1 MHEEIDAYLQHLT
14 VIRGLAEKTVEAYGS
29 DLLFFREFLSEVG
42 GDPRRIDEHA
52 LFLYMVHLRRKGLKN
67 TSLARNLSSLRGFF
81 EFLVQERFLPSSPA
95 ALLDS
100 PKLVRKL
107 PEVLSR
113 EEVTALL
120 ARPVM
125 TDRLGVR
132 DRTMLELLY
141 ACGLRVSELAALAVP
156 DFDPQAGLLR
166 VVGKGS
172 KERYV
177 PLHDSAVGLFLSYLR
192 QWRPLFG
199 PKVDMAFLNRS
210 GLGLS
215 RQGNLE
221 TAAPLRAGGGHKQ
234 TGFPAHPAPL
244 LRHASARRRS
254 RPAHR
259 ADPARPQRH
268 HGHGNLHPC
277 TVRAHGRPA
286 PQIPPTVLTC
296 PKPSRKPSSPATPT
310 PTSTP
315 WPP

>member
-215 RQGNLE
+215 RQGIW
-221 TAAPLRAGGGHKQ
+221 K
-234 TGFPAHPAPL
+234 L
-244 LRHASARRRS
+244 LRRYALEAGINRPVSPHTLRHSFATHLLEGGADLRTVQILLGHSDIMATEIYTHVQSARMAALHRKFHPRS
-254 RPAHR
+254 
-259 ADPARPQRH
+259 
-268 HGHGNLHPC
+268 
-277 TVRAHGRPA
+277 
-286 PQIPPTVLTC
+286 
-296 PKPSRKPSSPATPT
+296 
-310 PTSTP
+310 
-315 WPP
+315 

>member
-29 DLLFFREFLSEVG
+29 DLLFFGDFLVELG
-42 GDPRRIDEHA
+42 GSLHQIDEHA

-67 TSLARNLSSLRGFF
+67 TSMARNLSSLRGFF
-81 EFLVQERFLPSSPA
+81 EFLVQERIIPSSPA

-113 EEVTALL
+113 GEVTALL

-125 TDRLGVR
+125 TDRLGFR

-141 ACGLRVSELAALAVP
+141 ACGLRVSELVTLAAP

-166 VVGKGS
+166 VLGKGS

-177 PLHDSAVGLFLSYLR
+177 PLHDSAVGFLMAYLR

-199 PKVDMAFLNRS
+199 PKVDTVFLNRS

-215 RQGNLE
+215 RQGVW
-221 TAAPLRAGGGHKQ
+221 K
-234 TGFPAHPAPL
+234 L
-244 LRHASARRRS
+244 LRRYALEAGINRPVSPHTLRHSFATHLLEGGADLRTVQILLGHSDIMATEIYTHVQSARMV
-254 RPAHR
+254 ALHR
-259 ADPARPQRH
+259 KF
-268 HGHGNLHPC
+268 HP
-277 TVRAHGRPA
+277 RA
-286 PQIPPTVLTC
+286 
-296 PKPSRKPSSPATPT
+296 
-310 PTSTP
+310 
-315 WPP
+315 

>member
-42 GDPRRIDEHA
+42 GDPQRIDEHT

-81 EFLVQERFLPSSPA
+81 EFLVQERFLPTSPA

-156 DFDPQAGLLR
+156 DFDSQAGLLR

-215 RQGNLE
+215 RQGIW
-221 TAAPLRAGGGHKQ
+221 K
-234 TGFPAHPAPL
+234 L
-244 LRHASARRRS
+244 LRRYALEAGINRPVSPHTLRHSFATHLLEGGADLRTVQILLGHSDIMATEIYTHVQSARMAALHRKFHPRS
-254 RPAHR
+254 
-259 ADPARPQRH
+259 
-268 HGHGNLHPC
+268 
-277 TVRAHGRPA
+277 
-286 PQIPPTVLTC
+286 
-296 PKPSRKPSSPATPT
+296 
-310 PTSTP
+310 
-315 WPP
+315 